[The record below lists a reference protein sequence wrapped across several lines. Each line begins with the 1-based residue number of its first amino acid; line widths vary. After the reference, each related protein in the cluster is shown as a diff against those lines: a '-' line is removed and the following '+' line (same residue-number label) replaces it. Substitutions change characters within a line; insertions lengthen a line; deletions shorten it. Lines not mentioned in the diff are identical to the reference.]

1 MKKISFTLI
10 ELLIYL
16 FIMSIFGVLIIMIL
30 YSIIFYSENYLQRS
44 LLRTELFK
52 ILNRLYI
59 DNIISTSTNVLST
72 SSIVFNLFPYGVDYF
87 YYTSSDIYL
96 NNSKLNS
103 KEIYVKNFYITTS
116 SNFISIFVELENKS
130 RKQNIYATSVL
141 HLWQFEE

>member
-16 FIMSIFGVLIIMIL
+16 FIMSIFGVLIIMIF

-96 NNSKLNS
+96 NNKKLNS

>member
-1 MKKISFTLI
+1 
-10 ELLIYL
+10 
-16 FIMSIFGVLIIMIL
+16 
-30 YSIIFYSENYLQRS
+30 
-44 LLRTELFK
+44 LFK

-130 RKQNIYATSVL
+130 RKHNIYATSVL

>member
-16 FIMSIFGVLIIMIL
+16 FIMSIFGVLIIMIF

-96 NNSKLNS
+96 NNIKLNS

-141 HLWQFEE
+141 YLWQFEE

>member
-1 MKKISFTLI
+1 MKKISFTLV

-16 FIMSIFGVLIIMIL
+16 FIMSIFGVLIIMIF

>member
-16 FIMSIFGVLIIMIL
+16 FIMSIFGVLIIMIF

-59 DNIISTSTNVLST
+59 NNIISTSTNVLST

-141 HLWQFEE
+141 YLWQFEE

>member
-16 FIMSIFGVLIIMIL
+16 FIMSIFGVLIIMIF

-141 HLWQFEE
+141 YLWQFEE

>member
-16 FIMSIFGVLIIMIL
+16 FIMSIFGVLIIMIF

-59 DNIISTSTNVLST
+59 DNIISTSTDVLST

-141 HLWQFEE
+141 HLWQF

>member
-16 FIMSIFGVLIIMIL
+16 FIMSILGVLIIMIF

-141 HLWQFEE
+141 HLWQLEE

>member
-16 FIMSIFGVLIIMIL
+16 FIMSIFGVLIIMIF

-59 DNIISTSTNVLST
+59 NNIISTSTNVLST
-72 SSIVFNLFPYGVDYF
+72 FSIVFNLFPYGVDYF

-141 HLWQFEE
+141 YLWQFEE

>member
-16 FIMSIFGVLIIMIL
+16 FIMSIFGVLIIMIF

>member
-16 FIMSIFGVLIIMIL
+16 FIMSIFGVLIIMIF

-130 RKQNIYATSVL
+130 RKHNIYATSVL

>member
-16 FIMSIFGVLIIMIL
+16 FIMSIFGVLIIMIF

-141 HLWQFEE
+141 HLWQLEE